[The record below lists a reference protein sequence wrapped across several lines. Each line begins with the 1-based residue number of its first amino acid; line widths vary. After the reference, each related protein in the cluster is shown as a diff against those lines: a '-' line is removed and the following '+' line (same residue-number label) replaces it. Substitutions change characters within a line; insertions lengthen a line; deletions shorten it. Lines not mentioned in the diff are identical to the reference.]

1 MNTRLV
7 TITAALAALSL
18 FVPGASADSTGDHR
32 VLVILATW
40 GPQPWSAEDVRTV
53 VFAEADAFLRRSS
66 FGQLSMH
73 GDVTPWLPAYPQR
86 PACPVPTHERV
97 APGLSDGPLEA
108 ARTAGYSPATY
119 DRVVYVVPRTECDW
133 NAVGVGR
140 EVLLN
145 GMLSAWLVVHELGH
159 TYGLAHAHGAICTG
173 GVCRPDEYGDPFSP
187 MGRGLVDFSAY
198 EKLTMG
204 WIRNVV
210 RTGSTGSYRIGRPD
224 MLTAPPH
231 ALVVATGSG
240 DYWFEQRLDV
250 DPPGLAVRVIEPDVP
265 DDDLAPPTRFQHDPT
280 RTGKNVVGAGEV
292 FRSSGAFSVRY
303 TPLADGSADLQFAW
317 TDRVR
322 PSRPVLIS
330 PARSVRATRP
340 FRVAWRTDDIGS
352 GVAFCTVRLDRRVVA
367 RAEGATT
374 AAGLVV
380 PGVKPGLHLLSV
392 TCTDRAGNVSAAGL
406 RRVHVVR

>member
-1 MNTRLV
+1 MKIRRTP
-7 TITAALAALSL
+7 IPAALAALSL
-18 FVPGASADSTGDHR
+18 FAPGASADTTGDHR
-32 VLVILATW
+32 VLVILASW
-40 GPQPWSAEDVRTV
+40 GPQPWRVEDVRRV
-53 VFAEADAFLRRSS
+53 VFDEANAFLRRSS
-66 FGQLSMH
+66 FGQLSLH

-108 ARTAGYSPATY
+108 ARSAGYSPAAY

-159 TYGLAHAHGAICTG
+159 TYGLAHARGATCMG
-173 GVCRPDEYGDPFSP
+173 GVCRPHEYGDPFSP
-187 MGRGLVDFSAY
+187 MGRGLIDFSAY

-204 WIRNVV
+204 WIQDVV
-210 RTGSTGSYRIGRPD
+210 RTERTGSYRIGRPD
-224 MLTAPPH
+224 VRSAPPH

-240 DYWFEQRLDV
+240 EYWFEQRLDV
-250 DPPGLAVRVIEPDVP
+250 DPSGLAVRVVEPDVP

-280 RTGKNVVGAGEV
+280 HTGNDVVRAGEV

-303 TPLADGSADLQFAW
+303 TPLADGNADLQFAW
-317 TDRVR
+317 IDRVR
-322 PSRPVLIS
+322 PSRPVLVA
-330 PARSVRATRP
+330 PARNVRAARP
-340 FRVAWRTDDIGS
+340 FRVAWRTGDGGS
-352 GVAFCTVRLDRRVVA
+352 GVASCTVTLDRRVIA
-367 RAEGATT
+367 RATGEA

-380 PGVKPGLHLLSV
+380 PGVRPGLHQLSV

-406 RRVHVVR
+406 RRVRVVP